1 MWKNWHPSQS
11 HSVRACR
18 LAYDALMDNSFPS
31 VWNFCPFYRGK
42 ARNAN
47 KKLRLNL
54 VVLRRVD
61 AAFHEIP
68 SMMFYIRH
76 ILFCVTEG
84 PWSRFIFVSLWE
96 KEKEKKEEKKEKKK
110 KILVFFTVY
119 YLVIRI
125 SKFPMFWNSVMSRQK
140 NFFLRYD
147 QVAIVSV

>member
-47 KKLRLNL
+47 KKTPLK
-54 VVLRRVD
+54 
-61 AAFHEIP
+61 P
-68 SMMFYIRH
+68 G
-76 ILFCVTEG
+76 CVTQ
-84 PWSRFIFVSLWE
+84 SRRCFSRNPFYDVLYTSYFVLCYWRVVIQVYICLIMR
-96 KEKEKKEEKKEKKK
+96 KRKRKKGRKKRKGK

-140 NFFLRYD
+140 NFF
-147 QVAIVSV
+147 